1 MTTKTVPGP
10 FYRMLFST
18 CAKQA
23 EQGLFFSSISLYFHY
38 KIWKK
43 LMNFI
48 DISILQDE
56 TFSSMVETLI
66 IKNKNDSSKRT
77 LPLLLAQSQQENL
90 INVNNIDTRAMPV
103 MSF

>member
-1 MTTKTVPGP
+1 
-10 FYRMLFST
+10 
-18 CAKQA
+18 
-23 EQGLFFSSISLYFHY
+23 
-38 KIWKK
+38 
-43 LMNFI
+43 MNFI

-56 TFSSMVETLI
+56 TFPSIVETLI

-77 LPLLLAQSQQENL
+77 LPLLLAQSQQENP

>member
-1 MTTKTVPGP
+1 
-10 FYRMLFST
+10 
-18 CAKQA
+18 
-23 EQGLFFSSISLYFHY
+23 
-38 KIWKK
+38 
-43 LMNFI
+43 MNFI

-56 TFSSMVETLI
+56 TFLSIVETLI

>member
-1 MTTKTVPGP
+1 
-10 FYRMLFST
+10 
-18 CAKQA
+18 
-23 EQGLFFSSISLYFHY
+23 
-38 KIWKK
+38 
-43 LMNFI
+43 MNFI

-77 LPLLLAQSQQENL
+77 LPLLLVQSQQENL

>member
-1 MTTKTVPGP
+1 
-10 FYRMLFST
+10 
-18 CAKQA
+18 
-23 EQGLFFSSISLYFHY
+23 
-38 KIWKK
+38 
-43 LMNFI
+43 MNFI

-77 LPLLLAQSQQENL
+77 LPLLLVQSQQENL
-90 INVNNIDTRAMPV
+90 ININNIDTRAMPV

>member
-1 MTTKTVPGP
+1 
-10 FYRMLFST
+10 
-18 CAKQA
+18 
-23 EQGLFFSSISLYFHY
+23 
-38 KIWKK
+38 
-43 LMNFI
+43 MNFI

-77 LPLLLAQSQQENL
+77 LPLLLVQSQQENL

-103 MSF
+103 MSL

>member
-1 MTTKTVPGP
+1 
-10 FYRMLFST
+10 
-18 CAKQA
+18 
-23 EQGLFFSSISLYFHY
+23 
-38 KIWKK
+38 
-43 LMNFI
+43 MNFI

-56 TFSSMVETLI
+56 TFPSIVETLI

>member
-1 MTTKTVPGP
+1 
-10 FYRMLFST
+10 
-18 CAKQA
+18 
-23 EQGLFFSSISLYFHY
+23 
-38 KIWKK
+38 
-43 LMNFI
+43 MNFI

>member
-1 MTTKTVPGP
+1 
-10 FYRMLFST
+10 
-18 CAKQA
+18 
-23 EQGLFFSSISLYFHY
+23 
-38 KIWKK
+38 
-43 LMNFI
+43 MNFI

-77 LPLLLAQSQQENL
+77 LPLLLVQRQQENL

>member
-1 MTTKTVPGP
+1 
-10 FYRMLFST
+10 
-18 CAKQA
+18 
-23 EQGLFFSSISLYFHY
+23 
-38 KIWKK
+38 
-43 LMNFI
+43 MNFI

-56 TFSSMVETLI
+56 TFPSMVETLI

>member
-1 MTTKTVPGP
+1 
-10 FYRMLFST
+10 
-18 CAKQA
+18 
-23 EQGLFFSSISLYFHY
+23 
-38 KIWKK
+38 
-43 LMNFI
+43 MNFI

-56 TFSSMVETLI
+56 TFPSMVETLI

-90 INVNNIDTRAMPV
+90 INVNNIETRAMPV

>member
-1 MTTKTVPGP
+1 
-10 FYRMLFST
+10 
-18 CAKQA
+18 
-23 EQGLFFSSISLYFHY
+23 
-38 KIWKK
+38 
-43 LMNFI
+43 MNFK

-77 LPLLLAQSQQENL
+77 LPLLLVQSQQENL

>member
-1 MTTKTVPGP
+1 
-10 FYRMLFST
+10 
-18 CAKQA
+18 
-23 EQGLFFSSISLYFHY
+23 
-38 KIWKK
+38 
-43 LMNFI
+43 MNFI

-56 TFSSMVETLI
+56 TFPSMVETLI
-66 IKNKNDSSKRT
+66 IKNKNDSSKCT

>member
-1 MTTKTVPGP
+1 
-10 FYRMLFST
+10 
-18 CAKQA
+18 
-23 EQGLFFSSISLYFHY
+23 
-38 KIWKK
+38 
-43 LMNFI
+43 MNFI

-56 TFSSMVETLI
+56 TFPSMVETLI

-77 LPLLLAQSQQENL
+77 LPLLLVQSQQENL

>member
-1 MTTKTVPGP
+1 
-10 FYRMLFST
+10 
-18 CAKQA
+18 
-23 EQGLFFSSISLYFHY
+23 
-38 KIWKK
+38 
-43 LMNFI
+43 MNFI

-56 TFSSMVETLI
+56 TFPSMVETLI
-66 IKNKNDSSKRT
+66 IKTKNDSSKRT